1 MKAGK
6 TLTVRRQSNRATLFT
21 IFDLQAAGAL
31 EAIWDSWG
39 RDAIGAVKA
48 PLVANR

>member
-31 EAIWDSWG
+31 GLIWDSLRWG
-39 RDAIGAVKA
+39 VMRAVVT
-48 PLVANR
+48 PLITNR